1 MNKTMIP
8 IHWYVNSRGVLIFLC
23 TGHKSKLT
31 LKNLIT
37 LRIVLMQNLFELK
50 NKSSIY
56 QYEFNGGVAQLV
68 RARDS

>member
-1 MNKTMIP
+1 MQFNLNKT
-8 IHWYVNSRGVLIFLC
+8 
-23 TGHKSKLT
+23 GHTMDS
-31 LKNLIT
+31 LKT
-37 LRIVLMQNLFELK
+37 DLMQNLFELK

>member
-1 MNKTMIP
+1 MKQKGFT
-8 IHWYVNSRGVLIFLC
+8 LIEHGTQMQFNLK
-23 TGHKSKLT
+23 KSDH
-31 LKNLIT
+31 NLIT
-37 LRIVLMQNLFELK
+37 LKIKFKQNLFELK

>member
-1 MNKTMIP
+1 MTPKYAYKIVNKNKDYP
-8 IHWYVNSRGVLIFLC
+8 VCFGK
-23 TGHKSKLT
+23 KSDH
-31 LKNLIT
+31 NLIA
-37 LRIVLMQNLFELK
+37 LRIDFKQNLFELK

>member
-1 MNKTMIP
+1 MKQKGFT
-8 IHWYVNSRGVLIFLC
+8 LIEHGTQMQFNLK
-23 TGHKSKLT
+23 KSDH
-31 LKNLIT
+31 NLIT
-37 LRIVLMQNLFELK
+37 MRKEFKQNLFELK

>member
-1 MNKTMIP
+1 MKKLLEHGTQMQFNLK
-8 IHWYVNSRGVLIFLC
+8 
-23 TGHKSKLT
+23 KSDH
-31 LKNLIT
+31 NLIT
-37 LRIVLMQNLFELK
+37 LRIDFKQNLFELK

>member
-1 MNKTMIP
+1 MKISLKKFGHTM
-8 IHWYVNSRGVLIFLC
+8 V
-23 TGHKSKLT
+23 T
-31 LKNLIT
+31 LKLD
-37 LRIVLMQNLFELK
+37 LKQNLFELK

>member
-1 MNKTMIP
+1 MKNDISKWANLKSCP
-8 IHWYVNSRGVLIFLC
+8 LNSIDFAILK
-23 TGHKSKLT
+23 KSDH
-31 LKNLIT
+31 NLIT
-37 LRIVLMQNLFELK
+37 LRIDFIQNLFELK

>member
-1 MNKTMIP
+1 MKLKKQFYSKIK
-8 IHWYVNSRGVLIFLC
+8 S
-23 TGHKSKLT
+23 TGHKCKLT

-37 LRIVLMQNLFELK
+37 LRIVLKQNLFDLK

-56 QYEFNGGVAQLV
+56 QQEFNGGVAQLV

>member
-1 MNKTMIP
+1 MNRKGFT
-8 IHWYVNSRGVLIFLC
+8 LIEHGTRMQFNLK
-23 TGHKSKLT
+23 KSDH
-31 LKNLIT
+31 NLIT
-37 LRIVLMQNLFELK
+37 MRIVLKQNLFELK

>member
-1 MNKTMIP
+1 MKKLLEHGIRTQINLK
-8 IHWYVNSRGVLIFLC
+8 
-23 TGHKSKLT
+23 KSDH
-31 LKNLIT
+31 NLIT
-37 LRIVLMQNLFELK
+37 MIIDLKQNLFELK

>member
-1 MNKTMIP
+1 MYGTQKQINLK
-8 IHWYVNSRGVLIFLC
+8 
-23 TGHKSKLT
+23 KSDH
-31 LKNLIT
+31 NLIT
-37 LRIVLMQNLFELK
+37 LRIDFLQNLFETK

>member
-1 MNKTMIP
+1 MGRS
-8 IHWYVNSRGVLIFLC
+8 VSRLF
-23 TGHKSKLT
+23 T
-31 LKNLIT
+31 LKNLIS
-37 LRIVLMQNLFELK
+37 LRIDFKQNLFELK

>member
-1 MNKTMIP
+1 MQFNLK
-8 IHWYVNSRGVLIFLC
+8 
-23 TGHKSKLT
+23 KSDH
-31 LKNLIT
+31 NLIT
-37 LRIVLMQNLFELK
+37 MRKDLMQNLFDLK

>member
-1 MNKTMIP
+1 MKKILENGIQMQINLK
-8 IHWYVNSRGVLIFLC
+8 
-23 TGHKSKLT
+23 KSDH
-31 LKNLIT
+31 NLIT
-37 LRIVLMQNLFELK
+37 LRIDFLQNLFETK

>member
-1 MNKTMIP
+1 MKKLLENGTQMQINLK
-8 IHWYVNSRGVLIFLC
+8 
-23 TGHKSKLT
+23 KSDH
-31 LKNLIT
+31 NLIT
-37 LRIVLMQNLFELK
+37 LRIDFKQNLFELK

>member
-1 MNKTMIP
+1 MNQKGFT
-8 IHWYVNSRGVLIFLC
+8 LIEHGTQMQINLK
-23 TGHKSKLT
+23 KSDH
-31 LKNLIT
+31 NLIT
-37 LRIVLMQNLFELK
+37 LRIDFKQNLFELK